1 MNELTKTTNA
11 IINCAANEVAPQIM
25 TVCRAVTPQ
34 FYKGMSDLDVKA
46 ERMSIELLTS
56 NIDQPCLAEMCK
68 LAVMNYA
75 RCRSE
80 NPKAYFDINYILT
93 FYKQAFNKLYCEQIE
108 IPKEAS
114 YISGSYDEDTHIL
127 TEIYEMP
134 NGERITVREIK
145 ERQENSSHTYSS
157 RFHQRLFS
165 DLDDIKF

>member
-145 ERQENSSHTYSS
+145 ERQENSSRTYSS
-157 RFHQRLFS
+157 RFHQRLFN